1 MYTCT
6 DISDSQISGL
16 FHSLIV
22 PHVLLLSPS
31 TEKCL
36 NTCAVGTFGQLG
48 VGDRSPQ
55 ILAYVLTV
63 NPIRTGE
70 GALIPPPLRI
80 FRPSYGLERSGARSS
95 YLCGTLQK
103 VIGKTG
109 THFRET

>member
-70 GALIPPPLRI
+70 GALIPPPFGFSDLPMAWNARVHGQVI
-80 FRPSYGLERSGARSS
+80 YVAPFER
-95 YLCGTLQK
+95 
-103 VIGKTG
+103 
-109 THFRET
+109 

>member
-31 TEKCL
+31 TEKCS
-36 NTCAVGTFGQLG
+36 NTRAIGTFGQWG
-48 VGDRSPQ
+48 AGDRSPQ
-55 ILAYVLTV
+55 ILAYALTLFE
-63 NPIRTGE
+63 PGR
-70 GALIPPPLRI
+70 GAYPPPLRI
-80 FRPSYGLERSGARSS
+80 FRPSYGPERSGARSS

-103 VIGKTG
+103 VIEKTG